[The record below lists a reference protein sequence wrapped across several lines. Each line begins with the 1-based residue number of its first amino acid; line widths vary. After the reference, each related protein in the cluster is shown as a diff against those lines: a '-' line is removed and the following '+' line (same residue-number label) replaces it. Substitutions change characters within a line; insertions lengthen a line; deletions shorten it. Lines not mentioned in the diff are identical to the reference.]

1 MGRLTHPE
9 IWRSALVQQNNEKEH
24 KLSTDKIIIYTDGA
38 ARGNPGPAAIG
49 VVLKDI
55 IGNTITTVCRTLG
68 VRTNNQAEYTA
79 VITGLEKALSLGAK
93 QVVLKSDSELVVKQL
108 MGLYKVKN
116 ADLREMYQKVIALAG
131 RLEKFSAVNI
141 PREQN
146 KQADAL
152 CNKALDGG

>member
-1 MGRLTHPE
+1 LG
-9 IWRSALVQQNNEKEH
+9 ND
-24 KLSTDKIIIYTDGA
+24 KLIMYTDGA

-49 VVLKDI
+49 VVLKDET
-55 IGNTITTVCRTLG
+55 GATAATICRGLG
-68 VRTNNQAEYTA
+68 RATNNQAEYTA
-79 VITGLEKALSLGAK
+79 VIAGLEKAVSLGAK

-116 ADLREMYQKVIALAG
+116 ADLRVLYQKVIALTG
-131 RLEKFSAVNI
+131 RLEKFTAVNI

-152 CNKALDGG
+152 CNKALDGK

>member
-1 MGRLTHPE
+1 L
-9 IWRSALVQQNNEKEH
+9 NNEK
-24 KLSTDKIIIYTDGA
+24 LVIYTDGA

-49 VVLKDI
+49 VVLKDER
-55 IGNTITTVCRTLG
+55 GNTVATISRCLG
-68 VRTNNQAEYTA
+68 KATNNQAEYTA
-79 VITGLEKALSLGAK
+79 VIAGLEKAISLGTK
-93 QVVLKSDSELVVKQL
+93 QVLLKSDSELVVKQL

-116 ADLREMYQKVIALAG
+116 ADLRELYQKVMKLTG
-131 RLEKFSAVNI
+131 QLEKFSAANI

>member
-1 MGRLTHPE
+1 M
-9 IWRSALVQQNNEKEH
+9 NEK
-24 KLSTDKIIIYTDGA
+24 LVMYTDGA

-49 VVLKDI
+49 VVLKNEA
-55 IGNTITTVCRTLG
+55 GVTAATICRALG
-68 VRTNNQAEYTA
+68 RATNNQAEYTA
-79 VITGLEKALSLGAK
+79 VVEGLEKAISLGAK

-116 ADLREMYQKVIALAG
+116 ADLREMYQKVIKLTSQ
-131 RLEKFSAVNI
+131 LEKFSAMNI

-152 CNKALDGG
+152 CNKALDEGEGRRV

>member
-1 MGRLTHPE
+1 L
-9 IWRSALVQQNNEKEH
+9 ND
-24 KLSTDKIIIYTDGA
+24 KLIIFTDGA

-49 VVLKDI
+49 VVLKDEK
-55 IGNTITTVCRTLG
+55 GTTVATIGRTLG
-68 VRTNNQAEYTA
+68 KTTNNQAEYSA
-79 VITGLEKALSLGAK
+79 VIAGVEKAIGLGAK
-93 QVVLKSDSELVVKQL
+93 QVLLKSDSELVVKQL

-116 ADLREMYQKVIALAG
+116 ADLREMYQKVIKLTG
-131 RLEKFSAVNI
+131 QLEKFTAVNI